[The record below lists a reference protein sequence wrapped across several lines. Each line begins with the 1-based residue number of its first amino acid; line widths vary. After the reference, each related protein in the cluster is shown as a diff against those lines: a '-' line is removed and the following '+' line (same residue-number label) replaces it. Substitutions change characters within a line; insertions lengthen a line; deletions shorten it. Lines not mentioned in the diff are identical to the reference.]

1 MTHTLQ
7 DKPSLVTVPFRQV
20 VTKAGEITS
29 TVQDTSTWT
38 PLENGL
44 NIKDGYLALSTSAS
58 TTVTNCETLYPQLW
72 ANAPT
77 AWRSGS
83 DLIIP
88 AQGVPNTTDWIDYTN
103 ANYGGD
109 FGNSTWNYLKYKKT
123 GNTISLRGSL
133 VAGSTFNPGSS
144 LTLDLIP
151 DGLSPLNPSNYL
163 QIAGNVGYLKSGSN
177 YGNGG
182 YASLF
187 QPVSDWLILFG
198 RELATTNPFTWAAGD
213 TIEFILQDIE
223 IDEQGITPV
232 ISLFNNV
239 ASSSIG
245 LPQADAEVSGL
256 VTRNEVTEA
265 GRNYI
270 INGGFEFWQRETFD
284 GSNPTTPTYL
294 SDRWQIERQ
303 GDAGVNFLRDG
314 NVPDA
319 YFNYSIRLGHQSV
332 PASSRSAVI
341 WQRIPVDEYKHLLGK
356 QVTISW
362 RQAVTHTGG
371 TTSVLVFQNTN
382 VTKDVWGSEN
392 ASETQIVNEVIP
404 FAGAGAWEEK
414 SYTFTI
420 PETATTGIVI
430 GFSSFIDN
438 LSTVGSMFITG
449 VKLEEGSAATKFT
462 RAGMTYEGEL
472 ALCQRYYEKSYNIDV
487 APGTVTFD
495 SSVGAYGAEGINNG
509 NAVSS
514 ARFSQLKRTTPTV
527 VIYNPTNG
535 GAAGQMRYNN
545 SNLNVGAS
553 LAGQTGF
560 LVTNDTGS
568 DWPASTSSGGTF
580 HFTADAEL

>member
-1 MTHTLQ
+1 
-7 DKPSLVTVPFRQV
+7 
-20 VTKAGEITS
+20 
-29 TVQDTSTWT
+29 
-38 PLENGL
+38 
-44 NIKDGYLALSTSAS
+44 
-58 TTVTNCETLYPQLW
+58 
-72 ANAPT
+72 
-77 AWRSGS
+77 
-83 DLIIP
+83 LIIP

-133 VAGSTFNPGSS
+133 VAGSTFAPGSS